1 MSSTALKK
9 AKRYEPKLD
18 LNITRCKGQLLD
30 SEAGMCPLRLNCER
44 HNAYVWDYL
53 TTHQVN
59 GDEVILPINVKKS
72 FIKREDTTC
81 KMHID

>member
-30 SEAGMCPLRLNCER
+30 SDAGMCPLRSNCER

-53 TTHQVN
+53 TTHQVD
-59 GDEVILPINVKKS
+59 GDDMVPTSNVKSS
-72 FIKREDTTC
+72 FIRRTDTSC
-81 KMHID
+81 KMRID